1 MSYASLSIPRWRL
14 LFEEHP
20 DAIAAGVC
28 AVLVLLGWFVLNRG
42 WLGVSLLILTAAYVI
57 GGYQSTREGLTTLLQ
72 ERELDVDLLMIVAAL
87 GAAILGLW
95 RKEYYF
101 IVDGAMLILI
111 FAISGVLEGYAMRHT
126 ERSIQ
131 GLMSLTSDT
140 ARKLVDGQER
150 MVSIAELQIGD
161 RVLIKPGELVPTDGI
176 ITEGFSEINQAPI
189 TGESMPVEKTVGDE
203 VFAGTINGNGA
214 LKIQIDRSPESS
226 LIQRVIRLVEQ
237 AQTEIPPSQ
246 QFIERFERGYAKAI
260 VLLGILLG
268 TLPPFLLGWTWENTV
283 YRALIFLVVA
293 SPCALMAA
301 TMPALLSGIANGAR
315 HGILFKN
322 ATQLEAI
329 GKVKAIAFDKTGTL
343 TTGKPQ
349 VVQVMAIEHPD
360 KLLQVAAALE
370 SLSEHPIGA
379 AIVHAA
385 QKQGGECIEAINVRS
400 EPGRGIIGEVEGEI
414 AVVGKATFV
423 QAQAANCP
431 ESLALAKPLPQQK
444 PLPCLTAGLHQQQKP
459 LPWRIAQQSQQWEQE
474 GKTVVWVAYA
484 ESILGIIAVAD
495 TVRSTAARSIVQL
508 KQLGIEQILML
519 TGDNQRTADSIAGE
533 LGIDLVYA
541 ELLPEDK
548 LEVIRQLQQ
557 QYQSVAMVGDGIND
571 APALAQASVGIAM
584 GTVGSDVALET
595 ADIVLMADRLEQL
608 EYAIRLSRRADRI
621 VKQNIVFALSFIV
634 ILLIANF
641 TGNMTL
647 PLGVL
652 GHEGSTVLVI
662 LSGLRLLK
670 D

>member
-1 MSYASLSIPRWRL
+1 MSSRSPSRSRWQA
-14 LFEEHP
+14 LFKAHP

-28 AVLVLLGWFVLNRG
+28 AVLVLLGWFSLDRG
-42 WLGVSLLILTAAYVI
+42 WLGASLLILTAAYVI
-57 GGYQSTREGLTTLLQ
+57 GGYQNTLEGLGTLWR
-72 ERELDVDLLMIVAAL
+72 EKELDVDLLMIVAAL

-101 IVDGAMLILI
+101 IVDGGMLILI
-111 FAISGVLEGYAMRHT
+111 FAISGVLEGYAMQQT

-140 ARKLVDGQER
+140 ARTLVDGQEQ
-150 MVSIAELQIGD
+150 MVSVAELQIGD
-161 RVLIKPGELVPTDGI
+161 RVLVKPGELVPTDGI
-176 ITEGFSEINQAPI
+176 VIEGFSELNQAPI

-237 AQTEIPPSQ
+237 AQTETPPSQ

-268 TLPPFLLGWTWENTV
+268 TLPPFLLGWSWEDTV

-322 ATQLEAI
+322 AAQLEAI
-329 GKVKAIAFDKTGTL
+329 LFQRGFANGQVNAIAFDKTGTL

-370 SLSEHPIGA
+370 SMSEHPIGD
-379 AIVHAA
+379 AIVRAA
-385 QKQGGECIEAINVRS
+385 QKQGGVWIEAVNVLA
-400 EPGRGIIGEVEGEI
+400 EPGRGITGEVEGKI
-414 AVVGKATFV
+414 AVVGKAAFV

-431 ESLALAKPLPQQK
+431 ES
-444 PLPCLTAGLHQQQKP
+444 
-459 LPWRIAQQSQQWEQE
+459 IAQQSQQWKQE
-474 GKTVVWVAYA
+474 GKTVVWVAYGNI
-484 ESILGIIAVAD
+484 ILGIIAVAD
-495 TVRSTAARSIVQL
+495 TVRATAARSIFHL
-508 KQLGIEQILML
+508 KRLGIDRIVML
-519 TGDNQRTADSIAGE
+519 TGDNQRTADSIAQE
-533 LGIDLVYA
+533 IGIDGVYA
-541 ELLPEDK
+541 ELLPEAK

-595 ADIVLMADRLEQL
+595 ADVVLMTDRLEQL
-608 EYAIRLSRRADRI
+608 EYAIRLSRRTGRI
-621 VKQNIVFALSFIV
+621 VKQNIVFALSFIF

>member
-1 MSYASLSIPRWRL
+1 MSSPFLSSSRWQTIL
-14 LFEEHP
+14 KEHP

-28 AVLVLLGWFVLNRG
+28 AVLVLIGWFTLARE
-42 WLGVSLLILTAAYVI
+42 WLGVSLLILAAAYVI
-57 GGYQSTREGLTTLLQ
+57 GGYQSTLEGLGTLWR
-72 ERELDVDLLMIVAAL
+72 EKELDVDLLMIVAAL

-101 IVDGAMLILI
+101 IVDGGMLILI
-111 FAISGVLEGYAMRHT
+111 FAISGVLEGYAMQRT
-126 ERSIQ
+126 ERSIE

-140 ARKLVDGQER
+140 ARKLVDGQEQ
-150 MVSIAELQIGD
+150 MVSVAQLQIGD

-176 ITEGFSEINQAPI
+176 VTEGFSELDRSPI
-189 TGESMPVEKTVGDE
+189 TGESIPVETTVGDE

-237 AQTEIPPSQ
+237 AQTETPPSQ

-268 TLPPFLLGWTWENTV
+268 TLPPFLLGWTWEDTV

-322 ATQLEAI
+322 AAQLEAI
-329 GKVKAIAFDKTGTL
+329 GQVKAIAFDKTGTL

-349 VVQVMAIEHPD
+349 VVRVMAIEHPD

-370 SLSEHPIGA
+370 SMSEHPIGA

-385 QKQGGECIEAINVRS
+385 QKQGGAWIEAVNVLA
-400 EPGRGIIGEVEGEI
+400 EPGRGITGEVEGKI
-414 AVVGKATFV
+414 AVVGKAAFV
-423 QAQAANCP
+423 RAQVANCP
-431 ESLALAKPLPQQK
+431 DK
-444 PLPCLTAGLHQQQKP
+444 
-459 LPWRIAQQSQQWEQE
+459 IAQQSQQWEQE
-474 GKTVVWVAYA
+474 GKTVVWVAYDN
-484 ESILGIIAVAD
+484 SILGIIAVAD
-495 TVRSTAARSIVQL
+495 TLRSTAARSILHL
-508 KQLGIEQILML
+508 KRLGIDRIVML
-519 TGDNQRTADSIAGE
+519 TGDNQRTADSIAQE
-533 LGIDLVYA
+533 IGIDGTYA
-541 ELLPEDK
+541 ELLPETK
-548 LEVIRQLQQ
+548 LEIIRQLQQ

-584 GTVGSDVALET
+584 GTIGSDVALET
-595 ADIVLMADRLEQL
+595 ADVILMTDRLEQL
-608 EYAIRLSRRADRI
+608 EYAIRLSRRSGRI
-621 VKQNIVFALSFIV
+621 VKQNIIFALSFIF
-634 ILLIANF
+634 ILLVANF
-641 TGNMTL
+641 TGNMNL

-662 LSGLRLLK
+662 LNGLRLLK